1 MKWVGQV
8 VQHFVICMLG
18 AVAPPKLLFEIILEK
33 WMVCDTIECEGDCLL
48 MVLTENVIRSA

>member
-33 WMVCDTIECEGDCLL
+33 WMVCDTIESEGDCLL